1 MAKSLSEM
9 SLEELWEL
17 FPIYLTEHQE
27 CWARWY
33 EEERDTLKDIL
44 PVTPELR
51 IHHIGSTAIR
61 GIWAKPIIDILI
73 EVPDAAALKM
83 GKERL
88 AAGGYICMSDSG
100 SRVSFNKG
108 YTEEGFAERVFHIH
122 LHLMN
127 DNDEIYFRDYLNTHP
142 GAAKEYE
149 SLKLAL
155 WKRYEHNR
163 DQYTTEKTEL
173 VAKYTKLAK
182 ESLCG

>member
-27 CWARWY
+27 CWGQWY
-33 EEERDTLKDIL
+33 EEERDTLKNIL
-44 PVTPELR
+44 PATLEFR
-51 IHHIGSTAIR
+51 INHIGSTAIR

-83 GKERL
+83 GKEQL

-100 SRVSFNKG
+100 NRISFNKG

-127 DNDEIYFRDYLNTHP
+127 DNDEIYFRDYLNAHP
-142 GAAKEYE
+142 EAAEEYE

-163 DQYTTEKTEL
+163 DQYTMEKTEL

-182 ESLCG
+182 ELLCE